1 MDCLKLIIG
10 FRLAIKEFRAIALDA
25 AVGFLQTA
33 RDPDKTSNHLFEI
46 LKHIDSSDLSQRGF
60 MHLASESEPRL
71 ILKDRYHPYGIRQ
84 QSDAV
89 QRWQVLRHACND
101 DWMLNINPN
110 GCQLSRHRPSAS
122 AIDCAGFDTSGLARR

>member
-1 MDCLKLIIG
+1 
-10 FRLAIKEFRAIALDA
+10 
-25 AVGFLQTA
+25 
-33 RDPDKTSNHLFEI
+33 
-46 LKHIDSSDLSQRGF
+46 

-122 AIDCAGFDTSGLARR
+122 AIDCAGFELVRDIAPGEAVYIDTQGRLFTEMCHDSSG